1 MLKKLFLSI
10 VCLCIGLIAK
20 AENTDVSKYENVVF
34 PVSTTGYSGS
44 TVTVSVEMN
53 NVVNATGFQFDIF
66 LPEGITIATEDGFYL
81 IELSEVRTTSKKTD
95 YFSSSFNEEA
105 GAPRVL
111 CNSTQ
116 SYTFDGNSG
125 EVCTI
130 KLNIGEDVADGD
142 YPIIFKNIVISDV
155 NSVAYYVDDPV
166 EATLTVKT
174 AAYEEGYAVNIL
186 PFTFSNDN
194 VEVSFLMDNKVDI
207 ADMAFDVVMPTELN
221 NEDVFYIEKVFNKP
235 QFATESDVNSDGS
248 IHVSVE
254 HKGTNKVA
262 AGEKN
267 EIALLGLIWNDAIS
281 AGVYPITIKNIQ
293 LTDVEGN
300 TYLAAPYTTEIFV
313 GESPKAT
320 VTDGVAAFHG
330 NYGGATEFALLKAA
344 LPTGATIDLTEVSAM
359 AEDATALQTDNVI
372 VTADAV
378 AYGRTVSNEW
388 GTLCLPFAVESD
400 DNIQLYEM
408 SGASSESLSF
418 EKVSSAAA
426 NTPLVFKATGGGFSI
441 KITNDGSFGMGF
453 AAANPKVSIT
463 PSVTNWVV
471 NGSFIEE
478 SIDVSSLQA
487 YALSNDQF
495 HRATSKINVK
505 AFRAWFQ
512 NNGAAM
518 GAAIRIQEGTD
529 GIDFVEQ
536 EDGSVKL
543 IYDMQ
548 GRLLKNGEQQQM
560 YIENGKKVIS
570 INK

>member
-1 MLKKLFLSI
+1 MKRKMISSFVLAGIVAFGAQAEDFTGSIYINDATIAPGGKATLS
-10 VCLCIGLIAK
+10 VQL
-20 AENTDVSKYENVVF
+20 ENNIDV
-34 PVSTTGYSGS
+34 
-44 TVTVSVEMN
+44 
-53 NVVNATGFQFDIF
+53 AGFQFDMK
-66 LPEGITIATEDGFYL
+66 LPEGIRYSNWGLSEGRLPSGATTEDCAKSQSFVNQVFKGAMA
-81 IELSEVRTTSKKTD
+81 LSFGE
-95 YFSSSFNEEA
+95 
-105 GAPRVL
+105 GAA
-111 CNSTQ
+111 
-116 SYTFDGNSG
+116 YTGTSG
-125 EVCTI
+125 EVAVITI
-130 KLNIGEDVADGD
+130 EADE
-142 YPIIFKNIVISDV
+142 
-155 NSVAYYVDDPV
+155 SVAEGTYTIELENVVVGFPSNANV
-166 EATLTVKT
+166 RIAGTSFTLTVGAISYDEGYKVEILPFALTDESTFPFLIANETNINAFEFDVVLPASILSELYDGITFDLSRFDTDAQNNNGTIHVT
-174 AAYEEGYAVNIL
+174 ASSTRRTIAAGSGTTCATLKLYYEEGL
-186 PFTFSNDN
+186 
-194 VEVSFLMDNKVDI
+194 VE
-207 ADMAFDVVMPTELN
+207 T
-221 NEDVFYIEKVFNKP
+221 
-235 QFATESDVNSDGS
+235 
-248 IHVSVE
+248 
-254 HKGTNKVA
+254 
-262 AGEKN
+262 
-267 EIALLGLIWNDAIS
+267 
-281 AGVYPITIKNIQ
+281 GVYSILIKNITM
-293 LTDVEGN
+293 TDEGGN
-300 TYLAAPYTTEIFV
+300 SYMAAPYTTEIFV
-313 GESPKAT
+313 GNSPKVT

-372 VTADAV
+372 VTANAV
-378 AYGRTVSNEW
+378 AYGRTVSYEW

-418 EKVSSAAA
+418 EKVSSAVA
-426 NTPLVFKATGGGFSI
+426 NTPLVFKATGGFSI
-441 KITNDGSFGMGF
+441 KLTNDGSFNVGF
-453 AAANPKVSIT
+453 AAANSKVSIT

-471 NGSFIEE
+471 NGSFIDE
-478 SIDVSSLQA
+478 SVDVSSMQA
-487 YALSNDQF
+487 YALSGDAF

>member
-1 MLKKLFLSI
+1 MKSKAILSLLL
-10 VCLCIGLIAK
+10 VCLISFGAQAANFEGRLFVKDATIAPGGT
-20 AENTDVSKYENVVF
+20 ATLSVQLENNIDIR
-34 PVSTTGYSGS
+34 
-44 TVTVSVEMN
+44 
-53 NVVNATGFQFDIF
+53 GFNFSF
-66 LPEGITIATEDGFYL
+66 VLPEGITVKDNALNEDRSPAGASIVGELTRKEDGSYFWPLAFFNNISFSGTSGEIATL
-81 IELSEVRTTSKKTD
+81 TIEAE
-95 YFSSSFNEEA
+95 
-105 GAPRVL
+105 
-111 CNSTQ
+111 ST
-116 SYTFDGNSG
+116 
-125 EVCTI
+125 
-130 KLNIGEDVADGD
+130 VADGN
-142 YPIIFKNIVISDV
+142 Y
-155 NSVAYYVDDPV
+155 SVAMTGVKVAGLDGTSYPLEDYTFTITV
-166 EATLTVKT
+166 ETPTYNEGYKVEILPFALTDESTFPFLIANETNINAFEFDVVLPASILSELYDGITFDLSRFDTDAQNNNGTIHVTASSTRRTIAAGSGTICATLKLY
-174 AAYEEGYAVNIL
+174 YEEGL
-186 PFTFSNDN
+186 
-194 VEVSFLMDNKVDI
+194 VE
-207 ADMAFDVVMPTELN
+207 T
-221 NEDVFYIEKVFNKP
+221 
-235 QFATESDVNSDGS
+235 
-248 IHVSVE
+248 
-254 HKGTNKVA
+254 
-262 AGEKN
+262 
-267 EIALLGLIWNDAIS
+267 
-281 AGVYPITIKNIQ
+281 GVYPILIKNITM
-293 LTDVEGN
+293 TDEGGN
-300 TYLAAPYTTEIFV
+300 SYMAAPYTTEIFV
-313 GESPKAT
+313 GNSPKVT

-378 AYGRTVSNEW
+378 AYGRTVSYEW

-408 SGASSESLSF
+408 SGASRTALSF
-418 EKVSSAAA
+418 EKVSSAVA

-441 KITNDGSFGMGF
+441 KITNDGSFGMSF

-471 NGSFIEE
+471 NGSFIDE
-478 SIDVSSLQA
+478 SVDVSSLQA

-495 HRATSKINVK
+495 HRATSTINVK

-536 EDGSVKL
+536 EDGSVRL

-548 GRLLKNGEQQQM
+548 GRLLKNGDQQQM

>member
-1 MLKKLFLSI
+1 MKRKMISSFVLAGIVAFGAQAEDFTGSIYINDATIAPGGKATLS
-10 VCLCIGLIAK
+10 VQL
-20 AENTDVSKYENVVF
+20 ENNIDV
-34 PVSTTGYSGS
+34 
-44 TVTVSVEMN
+44 
-53 NVVNATGFQFDIF
+53 AGFQFDMK
-66 LPEGITIATEDGFYL
+66 LPEGIRYSNWGLSEGRLPSGATTEDCAKSQSFVNQVFKGAMA
-81 IELSEVRTTSKKTD
+81 LSFGE
-95 YFSSSFNEEA
+95 
-105 GAPRVL
+105 GAA
-111 CNSTQ
+111 
-116 SYTFDGNSG
+116 YTGTSG
-125 EVCTI
+125 EVAVITI
-130 KLNIGEDVADGD
+130 EADE
-142 YPIIFKNIVISDV
+142 
-155 NSVAYYVDDPV
+155 SVAEGTYTIELENVVVGFPSNANV
-166 EATLTVKT
+166 RIAGTSFTLTVGAISYDEGYKVEILPFALTDESTFPFLIANETNINAFEFDVVLPASILSELYDGITFDLSRFDTDAQNNNGTIHVT
-174 AAYEEGYAVNIL
+174 ASSTRRTIAAGSGTTCATLKLYYEEGL
-186 PFTFSNDN
+186 
-194 VEVSFLMDNKVDI
+194 VE
-207 ADMAFDVVMPTELN
+207 T
-221 NEDVFYIEKVFNKP
+221 
-235 QFATESDVNSDGS
+235 
-248 IHVSVE
+248 
-254 HKGTNKVA
+254 
-262 AGEKN
+262 
-267 EIALLGLIWNDAIS
+267 
-281 AGVYPITIKNIQ
+281 GVYSILIKNITM
-293 LTDVEGN
+293 TDEGGN
-300 TYLAAPYTTEIFV
+300 SYMAAPYTTEIFV
-313 GESPKAT
+313 GNSPKAT

-344 LPTGATIDLTEVSAM
+344 LPTGATVDLTEVSAM

-378 AYGRTVSNEW
+378 AYGRTVSYEW

-408 SGASSESLSF
+408 SGASSTALSF
-418 EKVSSAAA
+418 EKVSSAVA
-426 NTPLVFKATGGGFSI
+426 NTPLVFKATGGFSI
-441 KITNDGSFGMGF
+441 KTTNDGTFDVGF

-487 YALSNDQF
+487 YALSGDAF

-512 NNGAAM
+512 NNGTAM

-548 GRLLKNGEQQQM
+548 GRMLKNGEQRQM

>member
-1 MLKKLFLSI
+1 MISI
-10 VCLCIGLIAK
+10 LVLAGIVAFGAQ
-20 AENTDVSKYENVVF
+20 AEDF
-34 PVSTTGYSGS
+34 TGSIYIK
-44 TVTVSVEMN
+44 
-53 NVVNATGFQFDIF
+53 NATIAPGGKATLSVQLENSEGVAGFQFDMK
-66 LPEGITIATEDGFYL
+66 LPEGINYINWG
-81 IELSEVRTTSKKTD
+81 LSEERLPSGATTGDCVKSQSFVDQMFKGALALS
-95 YFSSSFNEEA
+95 YGQGAVFS
-105 GAPRVL
+105 G
-111 CNSTQ
+111 T
-116 SYTFDGNSG
+116 SG
-125 EVCTI
+125 EVATI
-130 KLNIGEDVADGD
+130 TIEADADVAEGT
-142 YPIIFKNIVISDV
+142 YT
-155 NSVAYYVDDPV
+155 VDLENVVVGFPSSTNV
-166 EATLTVKT
+166 RIAGTSFTLTVG
-174 AAYEEGYAVNIL
+174 APSYDEGYSVEIL
-186 PFTFSNDN
+186 PFAFKEDIEMPITLENLTDITNIALDVELPSALVNGELYYIDN
-194 VEVSFLMDNKVDI
+194 PLGKTKFNVGDELNTDGTVHVTVDRRSSNKVNAGSGTDI
-207 ADMAFDVVMPTELN
+207 VTLGLAFD
-221 NEDVFYIEKVFNKP
+221 
-235 QFATESDVNSDGS
+235 GS
-248 IHVSVE
+248 AVP
-254 HKGTNKVA
+254 
-262 AGEKN
+262 
-267 EIALLGLIWNDAIS
+267 
-281 AGVYPITIKNIQ
+281 AGVYPITIKNITM
-293 LTDVEGN
+293 TDVDGKS
-300 TYLAAPYTTEIFV
+300 YLAAPYTTEIFV
-313 GESPKAT
+313 GNSPKAT

-330 NYGGATEFALLKAA
+330 NYGGSIEFALLKAA

-359 AEDATALQTDNVI
+359 AEDATALKTDNVI

-378 AYGRTVSNEW
+378 AYGRTVSNDW

-418 EKVSSAAA
+418 EKVSSAVA
-426 NTPLVFKATGGGFSI
+426 NTPLVFKATGGFLI
-441 KITNDGSFGMGF
+441 KIPNDGSFDLGF
-453 AAANPKVSIT
+453 AVANPKVSIT

-471 NGSFIEE
+471 NGSFIDE

-512 NNGAAM
+512 NNGSAM

>member
-1 MLKKLFLSI
+1 MKIKMISSLVLAGMVAFGAQAEDFTGSLYIKDAVITPGGKTTLS
-10 VCLCIGLIAK
+10 VQLENNIG
-20 AENTDVSKYENVVF
+20 VS
-34 PVSTTGYSGS
+34 
-44 TVTVSVEMN
+44 
-53 NVVNATGFQFDIF
+53 GFQLDMR
-66 LPEGITIATEDGFYL
+66 LPEGIRYSNWG
-81 IELSEVRTTSKKTD
+81 LSEKRLPSGATAGDCVKSQ
-95 YFSSSFNEEA
+95 SFENQLFKGGIAISFGENA
-105 GAPRVL
+105 V
-111 CNSTQ
+111 
-116 SYTFDGNSG
+116 YTGTSG
-125 EVCTI
+125 EVAVITI
-130 KLNIGEDVADGD
+130 EADA
-142 YPIIFKNIVISDV
+142 
-155 NSVAYYVDDPV
+155 SVAEGIYTIELENVVLAFPPNKDKKIQGTSF
-166 EATLTVKT
+166 TLTVKD
-174 AAYEEGYAVNIL
+174 YDEGYNVEIL
-186 PFTFSNDN
+186 PFAFTGGTNVSQPIILSNKTAITN
-194 VEVSFLMDNKVDI
+194 I
-207 ADMAFDVVMPTELN
+207 AFDVEVPSYFTDNGLSRVSLVLDDWDFTTKSQISSN
-221 NEDVFYIEKVFNKP
+221 I
-235 QFATESDVNSDGS
+235 
-248 IHVSVE
+248 IHVTIDAASGSSIAEGEV
-254 HKGTNKVA
+254 NKIANLGIRQNSGVSA
-262 AGEKN
+262 AVHP
-267 EIALLGLIWNDAIS
+267 IS
-281 AGVYPITIKNIQ
+281 IKNIQ
-293 LTDVEGN
+293 MTDVNGKS
-300 TYLAAPYTTEIFV
+300 YLGAPYTTEIFV
-313 GESPKAT
+313 GNSPKAT
-320 VTDGVAAFHG
+320 ATDGVAAFHG
-330 NYGGATEFALLKAA
+330 NYGGVTEFALLKAA

-359 AEDATALQTDNVI
+359 AEDATTLKTDNVI

-426 NTPLVFKATGGGFSI
+426 NTPLVFKATGGFSI
-441 KITNDGSFGMGF
+441 KTTNDGTFDVGF

-471 NGSFIEE
+471 NGSFIDE

-487 YALSNDQF
+487 YALSGGQF

-512 NNGAAM
+512 NNGAPM
-518 GAAIRIQEGTD
+518 GAAIRIEEGTD

>member
-1 MLKKLFLSI
+1 MKSKAILSLLL
-10 VCLCIGLIAK
+10 VCLISFGAQAANFEGRLFVKDATIAPGGI
-20 AENTDVSKYENVVF
+20 ATLSVQLENNIDIR
-34 PVSTTGYSGS
+34 
-44 TVTVSVEMN
+44 
-53 NVVNATGFQFDIF
+53 GFNFSF
-66 LPEGITIATEDGFYL
+66 VLPEGITVKDNALSEDRSPAGASIVGELTRKEDGSYFWPLAFFNNISFSGTSGEIATL
-81 IELSEVRTTSKKTD
+81 TIEAE
-95 YFSSSFNEEA
+95 
-105 GAPRVL
+105 
-111 CNSTQ
+111 ST
-116 SYTFDGNSG
+116 
-125 EVCTI
+125 
-130 KLNIGEDVADGD
+130 VADGN
-142 YPIIFKNIVISDV
+142 Y
-155 NSVAYYVDDPV
+155 SVAMTGVKVAGLDGTSYPLEDYTFTITV
-166 EATLTVKT
+166 ETPT
-174 AAYEEGYAVNIL
+174 YNEGYKVEIL
-186 PFTFSNDN
+186 PFAYNGGSSRQSILMENKTAVTNIEFDIEVPSYFSENNMSKATSALDDLEFTTVISTNSNTIHITIDN
-194 VEVSFLMDNKVDI
+194 EPDCFIAEGNNNAIAYFGMLKKTEV
-207 ADMAFDVVMPTELN
+207 
-221 NEDVFYIEKVFNKP
+221 
-235 QFATESDVNSDGS
+235 
-248 IHVSVE
+248 
-254 HKGTNKVA
+254 
-262 AGEKN
+262 
-267 EIALLGLIWNDAIS
+267 S
-281 AGVYPITIKNIQ
+281 AGVYSITIKNIQ
-293 LTDVEGN
+293 LTDVDGN

-313 GESPKAT
+313 GNSPKAT

-378 AYGRTVSNEW
+378 AYGRAVSYEW

-408 SGASSESLSF
+408 SGASSDALSF
-418 EKVSSAAA
+418 EKVASAAA
-426 NTPLVFKATGGGFSI
+426 NTPLVFKATGGFLI
-441 KITNDGSFGMGF
+441 KIPNDGSFGMGF

-548 GRLLKNGEQQQM
+548 GRLLRNGEQQQM

>member
-1 MLKKLFLSI
+1 MKSKAILSLLL
-10 VCLCIGLIAK
+10 VCLISFGAQAANFEGRLFVKDANIAPGGT
-20 AENTDVSKYENVVF
+20 ATLSVQLENNIDIR
-34 PVSTTGYSGS
+34 
-44 TVTVSVEMN
+44 
-53 NVVNATGFQFDIF
+53 GFNFSF
-66 LPEGITIATEDGFYL
+66 VLPEGITVKDNALNEDRSPAGASIVGELTRKEDGSYFWPLAFFNNISFSGTSGEIATL
-81 IELSEVRTTSKKTD
+81 TIEAE
-95 YFSSSFNEEA
+95 
-105 GAPRVL
+105 
-111 CNSTQ
+111 ST
-116 SYTFDGNSG
+116 
-125 EVCTI
+125 
-130 KLNIGEDVADGD
+130 VADGN
-142 YPIIFKNIVISDV
+142 Y
-155 NSVAYYVDDPV
+155 SVAVTGVKVAGLDGTSYPLEDYTFTITV
-166 EATLTVKT
+166 ETPT
-174 AAYEEGYAVNIL
+174 YNEGYKVEIL
-186 PFTFSNDN
+186 PFAYNGGSSRQSILMENKTAVTNIEFDIEVPSYFSENNMSKATSALDDLEFTTEISTNSNTIHITIDN
-194 VEVSFLMDNKVDI
+194 EPDCFIAEGNNNAIAYFGMLKKTEV
-207 ADMAFDVVMPTELN
+207 
-221 NEDVFYIEKVFNKP
+221 
-235 QFATESDVNSDGS
+235 
-248 IHVSVE
+248 
-254 HKGTNKVA
+254 
-262 AGEKN
+262 
-267 EIALLGLIWNDAIS
+267 S

-293 LTDVEGN
+293 LTDVDGN

-313 GESPKAT
+313 GESPKVT

-378 AYGRTVSNEW
+378 AYGRTVSYDW

-418 EKVSSAAA
+418 EKVSSAVA
-426 NTPLVFKATGGGFSI
+426 NTPLVFKATGGFLI
-441 KITNDGSFGMGF
+441 KIPNDGSFDLGF
-453 AAANPKVSIT
+453 AVANPKVSIT

-471 NGSFIEE
+471 NGSFIDE

>member
-1 MLKKLFLSI
+1 MKSKAILSLLL
-10 VCLCIGLIAK
+10 VCLISFGAQAANFEGRLFVKDATIAPGGT
-20 AENTDVSKYENVVF
+20 ATLSVQLENNIDIR
-34 PVSTTGYSGS
+34 
-44 TVTVSVEMN
+44 
-53 NVVNATGFQFDIF
+53 GFNFSF
-66 LPEGITIATEDGFYL
+66 VLPEGITVKDNALSEDRSPAGASIVGELTRKEDGSYFWPLAFFNNISFSGTSGEIATL
-81 IELSEVRTTSKKTD
+81 TIEAE
-95 YFSSSFNEEA
+95 
-105 GAPRVL
+105 
-111 CNSTQ
+111 ST
-116 SYTFDGNSG
+116 
-125 EVCTI
+125 
-130 KLNIGEDVADGD
+130 VADGN
-142 YPIIFKNIVISDV
+142 Y
-155 NSVAYYVDDPV
+155 SVAMTGVKVAGLDGTSYPLEDYTFTITV
-166 EATLTVKT
+166 ETPT
-174 AAYEEGYAVNIL
+174 YNEGYKVEIL
-186 PFTFSNDN
+186 PFAYNGGSSRQSILMENKTAVTNIEFDIEVPSYFS
-194 VEVSFLMDNKVDI
+194 E
-207 ADMAFDVVMPTELN
+207 N
-221 NEDVFYIEKVFNKP
+221 NMSK
-235 QFATESDVNSDGS
+235 ATSALDDLEFTTVISTNSNS
-248 IHVSVE
+248 IHI
-254 HKGTNKVA
+254 TID
-262 AGEKN
+262 N
-267 EIALLGLIWNDAIS
+267 EPDCFIAEGNNNAIAYFGMLKKTEVS
-281 AGVYPITIKNIQ
+281 AGVYSITIKNIQ
-293 LTDVEGN
+293 LTDVDGN

-313 GESPKAT
+313 GNSPKAT

-330 NYGGATEFALLKAA
+330 NYGGSTEFALLKAA

-378 AYGRTVSNEW
+378 AYGRTVSYEW

-418 EKVSSAAA
+418 EKVSSAVA
-426 NTPLVFKATGGGFSI
+426 NTPLVFKATGGFLI
-441 KITNDGSFGMGF
+441 KIPNDGSFDLGF
-453 AAANPKVSIT
+453 AVANPKVSIT

-471 NGSFIEE
+471 NGSFIDE

>member
-1 MLKKLFLSI
+1 MKSKAILSLLL
-10 VCLCIGLIAK
+10 VCLISFGAQAANFEGRLFVKDATIAPGGT
-20 AENTDVSKYENVVF
+20 ATLSVQLENNIDIR
-34 PVSTTGYSGS
+34 
-44 TVTVSVEMN
+44 
-53 NVVNATGFQFDIF
+53 GFNFSF
-66 LPEGITIATEDGFYL
+66 VLPEGITVKDNALSEDRSPAGASIVGELTRKEDGSYFWPLAFFNNISFSGTFGEIATL
-81 IELSEVRTTSKKTD
+81 TIEAE
-95 YFSSSFNEEA
+95 
-105 GAPRVL
+105 
-111 CNSTQ
+111 ST
-116 SYTFDGNSG
+116 
-125 EVCTI
+125 
-130 KLNIGEDVADGD
+130 VADGN
-142 YPIIFKNIVISDV
+142 Y
-155 NSVAYYVDDPV
+155 SVAMTGVKVAGLDGTSYPLEDYTFTITV
-166 EATLTVKT
+166 ETPT
-174 AAYEEGYAVNIL
+174 YNEGYKVEIL
-186 PFTFSNDN
+186 PFAYNGGSSRQSILMENKTAVTNIEFDIEVPSYFSENNMSKATSALDDLEFTTVISTNSNTIHITIDN
-194 VEVSFLMDNKVDI
+194 EPDCFIAEGNNNAIAYFGMLKKTEV
-207 ADMAFDVVMPTELN
+207 
-221 NEDVFYIEKVFNKP
+221 
-235 QFATESDVNSDGS
+235 
-248 IHVSVE
+248 
-254 HKGTNKVA
+254 
-262 AGEKN
+262 
-267 EIALLGLIWNDAIS
+267 S
-281 AGVYPITIKNIQ
+281 AGVYSITIKNIQ
-293 LTDVEGN
+293 LTDVDGN

-313 GESPKAT
+313 GNSPKAT

-372 VTADAV
+372 VTANAV
-378 AYGRTVSNEW
+378 AYGRTVSYEW

-418 EKVSSAAA
+418 EKVSSAVA
-426 NTPLVFKATGGGFSI
+426 NTPLVFKATGGFLI
-441 KITNDGSFGMGF
+441 KIPNDGSFDLGF
-453 AAANPKVSIT
+453 AVANPKVSIT

-471 NGSFIEE
+471 NGSFIDE

>member
-1 MLKKLFLSI
+1 MKSKAVLSVLLVCLIAFGAQAENFEGRLFVKDATIAPGGTTVLSI
-10 VCLCIGLIAK
+10 QLENNIAIR
-20 AENTDVSKYENVVF
+20 
-34 PVSTTGYSGS
+34 
-44 TVTVSVEMN
+44 
-53 NVVNATGFQFDIF
+53 GFNFTF
-66 LPEGITIATEDGFYL
+66 SLPEGLTPKDCALSEERSPAGASTVGELMIKEDGSFLCPLAFYNEISFSGTSGEIATLAIEAESTVAEGNYPVAITDIKVSGTDGTSYPVED
-81 IELSEVRTTSKKTD
+81 
-95 YFSSSFNEEA
+95 
-105 GAPRVL
+105 
-111 CNSTQ
+111 
-116 SYTFDGNSG
+116 YTF
-125 EVCTI
+125 TI
-130 KLNIGEDVADGD
+130 TVENPTYSED
-142 YPIIFKNIVISDV
+142 YT
-155 NSVAYYVDDPV
+155 V
-166 EATLTVKT
+166 E
-174 AAYEEGYAVNIL
+174 IL
-186 PFTFSNDN
+186 PFAFIGNATVSQPIIMANKTAITNMEFDIEVPAYFTDNNLSRVTRALDDWDFTTTSQISSNLIHVTIDAA
-194 VEVSFLMDNKVDI
+194 SGCSI
-207 ADMAFDVVMPTELN
+207 AEN
-221 NEDVFYIEKVFNKP
+221 
-235 QFATESDVNSDGS
+235 DVN
-248 IHVSVE
+248 
-254 HKGTNKVA
+254 T
-262 AGEKN
+262 
-267 EIALLGLIWNDAIS
+267 IANLGIRNNSGIT

-293 LTDVEGN
+293 LTDVDGN

-313 GESPKAT
+313 GESPKVT

-378 AYGRTVSNEW
+378 AYGRTVSYDW

-418 EKVSSAAA
+418 EKVSSAVA
-426 NTPLVFKATGGGFSI
+426 NTPLVFKATGGFLI
-441 KITNDGSFGMGF
+441 KIPNDGSFDLGF
-453 AAANPKVSIT
+453 AVANPKVSIT

-471 NGSFIEE
+471 NGSFIDE

>member
-1 MLKKLFLSI
+1 MKRKMISSFVLAGIVAFGAQAEDFTGSIYINDATIAPGGKATLS
-10 VCLCIGLIAK
+10 VQL
-20 AENTDVSKYENVVF
+20 ENNIDV
-34 PVSTTGYSGS
+34 
-44 TVTVSVEMN
+44 
-53 NVVNATGFQFDIF
+53 AGFQFDMK
-66 LPEGITIATEDGFYL
+66 LPEGIRYSNWGLSEGRLPSGATTEDCAKSQSFVNQVFKGAMA
-81 IELSEVRTTSKKTD
+81 LSFGE
-95 YFSSSFNEEA
+95 
-105 GAPRVL
+105 GAA
-111 CNSTQ
+111 
-116 SYTFDGNSG
+116 YTGTSG
-125 EVCTI
+125 EVAVITI
-130 KLNIGEDVADGD
+130 EADE
-142 YPIIFKNIVISDV
+142 
-155 NSVAYYVDDPV
+155 SVAEGTYTIELENVVVGFPSNANV
-166 EATLTVKT
+166 RIAGTSFTLTVGAISYDEGYKVEILPFALTDESTFPFLIANETNINAFEFDVVLPASILSELYDGITFDLSRFDTDAQNNNGTIHVT
-174 AAYEEGYAVNIL
+174 ASSTRRTIAAGSGTTCATLKLYYEEGL
-186 PFTFSNDN
+186 
-194 VEVSFLMDNKVDI
+194 VE
-207 ADMAFDVVMPTELN
+207 T
-221 NEDVFYIEKVFNKP
+221 
-235 QFATESDVNSDGS
+235 
-248 IHVSVE
+248 
-254 HKGTNKVA
+254 
-262 AGEKN
+262 
-267 EIALLGLIWNDAIS
+267 
-281 AGVYPITIKNIQ
+281 GVYSILIKNITM
-293 LTDVEGN
+293 TDEGGN
-300 TYLAAPYTTEIFV
+300 SYMAAPYTTEIFV
-313 GESPKAT
+313 GNSPKAT

-344 LPTGATIDLTEVSAM
+344 LPTGATVDLTEVSAM

-378 AYGRTVSNEW
+378 AYGRTVSYDW

-408 SGASSESLSF
+408 SGASSTALSF
-418 EKVSSAAA
+418 EKVSSAVA
-426 NTPLVFKATGGGFSI
+426 NTPLVFKATGGFSI
-441 KITNDGSFGMGF
+441 KTTNDGTFDVGF

-487 YALSNDQF
+487 YALSGDAF

-512 NNGAAM
+512 NNGTAM

-548 GRLLKNGEQQQM
+548 GRMLKNGEQRQM

>member
-1 MLKKLFLSI
+1 MKSKAILSLLL
-10 VCLCIGLIAK
+10 VCLISFGAQAANFEGRLFVKDATIAPGGT
-20 AENTDVSKYENVVF
+20 ATLSVQLENNIDIR
-34 PVSTTGYSGS
+34 
-44 TVTVSVEMN
+44 
-53 NVVNATGFQFDIF
+53 GFNFSF
-66 LPEGITIATEDGFYL
+66 VLPEGITVKDNALNEDRSPAGASIVGELTRKEDGSYFWPLAFFNNISFSGTSGEIATL
-81 IELSEVRTTSKKTD
+81 TIEAE
-95 YFSSSFNEEA
+95 
-105 GAPRVL
+105 
-111 CNSTQ
+111 ST
-116 SYTFDGNSG
+116 
-125 EVCTI
+125 
-130 KLNIGEDVADGD
+130 VADGN
-142 YPIIFKNIVISDV
+142 Y
-155 NSVAYYVDDPV
+155 SVAMTGVKVAGLDGTSYPLEDYTFTITV
-166 EATLTVKT
+166 ETPTYNEGYKVEILPFALTDESTFPFLIANETNINAFEFDVVLPASILSELYDGITFDLSRFDTDAQNNNGTIHVTASSTRRTIAAGSGTICATLKLY
-174 AAYEEGYAVNIL
+174 YEEGL
-186 PFTFSNDN
+186 
-194 VEVSFLMDNKVDI
+194 VE
-207 ADMAFDVVMPTELN
+207 T
-221 NEDVFYIEKVFNKP
+221 
-235 QFATESDVNSDGS
+235 
-248 IHVSVE
+248 
-254 HKGTNKVA
+254 
-262 AGEKN
+262 
-267 EIALLGLIWNDAIS
+267 
-281 AGVYPITIKNIQ
+281 GVYPILIKNITM
-293 LTDVEGN
+293 TDEGGN
-300 TYLAAPYTTEIFV
+300 SYMAAPYTTEIFV
-313 GESPKAT
+313 GNSPKVT

-378 AYGRTVSNEW
+378 AYGRTVSYEW

-408 SGASSESLSF
+408 SGASSTALSF
-418 EKVSSAAA
+418 EKVSSAVA

-441 KITNDGSFGMGF
+441 KITNDGSFGMSF

-471 NGSFIEE
+471 NGSFIDE
-478 SIDVSSLQA
+478 SVDVSSMQA
-487 YALSNDQF
+487 YALNGDVF

-536 EDGSVKL
+536 EDGSVRL

-548 GRLLKNGEQQQM
+548 GRLLKNGDQQQM

>member
-1 MLKKLFLSI
+1 MKSKAILSLLL
-10 VCLCIGLIAK
+10 VCLISFGAQAANFEGRLFVKDATIAPGGT
-20 AENTDVSKYENVVF
+20 ATLSVQLENNIDIR
-34 PVSTTGYSGS
+34 
-44 TVTVSVEMN
+44 
-53 NVVNATGFQFDIF
+53 GFNFSF
-66 LPEGITIATEDGFYL
+66 VLPEGITVKDNALSEDRSPAGASIVGELTRKEDGSYFWPLAFFNNISFSGTSGEIATL
-81 IELSEVRTTSKKTD
+81 TIEAE
-95 YFSSSFNEEA
+95 
-105 GAPRVL
+105 
-111 CNSTQ
+111 ST
-116 SYTFDGNSG
+116 
-125 EVCTI
+125 
-130 KLNIGEDVADGD
+130 VADGN
-142 YPIIFKNIVISDV
+142 Y
-155 NSVAYYVDDPV
+155 SVAMTGVKVAGLDGTSYPLEDYTFTITV
-166 EATLTVKT
+166 ETPT
-174 AAYEEGYAVNIL
+174 YNEGYKVEIL
-186 PFTFSNDN
+186 PFAYNGGSSRQSILMENKTAVTNIEFDIEVPSYFSENNMSKATSALDDLEFTTEISTNSNTIHITIDN
-194 VEVSFLMDNKVDI
+194 EPDCFIAEGNNNAIAYFGMLKKTEV
-207 ADMAFDVVMPTELN
+207 
-221 NEDVFYIEKVFNKP
+221 
-235 QFATESDVNSDGS
+235 
-248 IHVSVE
+248 
-254 HKGTNKVA
+254 
-262 AGEKN
+262 
-267 EIALLGLIWNDAIS
+267 S

-293 LTDVEGN
+293 LTDVDGN

-313 GESPKAT
+313 GNSPKAT

-359 AEDATALQTDNVI
+359 AEDATALKTDNVI

-378 AYGRTVSNEW
+378 AYGRTVSYDW

-418 EKVSSAAA
+418 EKVSSAVA
-426 NTPLVFKATGGGFSI
+426 NTPLVFKATGGFLI
-441 KITNDGSFGMGF
+441 KIPNDGSFDLGF
-453 AAANPKVSIT
+453 AVANPKVSIT

-471 NGSFIEE
+471 NGSFIDE
-478 SIDVSSLQA
+478 SIDVSSLQS

>member
-1 MLKKLFLSI
+1 MKSKAILSLLL
-10 VCLCIGLIAK
+10 VCLISFGAQAANFEGRLFVKDATIAPGGT
-20 AENTDVSKYENVVF
+20 ATLSVQLENNIDIR
-34 PVSTTGYSGS
+34 
-44 TVTVSVEMN
+44 
-53 NVVNATGFQFDIF
+53 GFNFSF
-66 LPEGITIATEDGFYL
+66 VLPEGITVKDNALNEDRSPAGASIVGELTRKEDGSYFWPLAFFNNISFSGTSGEIATL
-81 IELSEVRTTSKKTD
+81 TIEAE
-95 YFSSSFNEEA
+95 
-105 GAPRVL
+105 
-111 CNSTQ
+111 ST
-116 SYTFDGNSG
+116 
-125 EVCTI
+125 
-130 KLNIGEDVADGD
+130 VADGN
-142 YPIIFKNIVISDV
+142 Y
-155 NSVAYYVDDPV
+155 SVAMTGVKVAGLDGTSYPLEDYTFTITV
-166 EATLTVKT
+166 ETPT
-174 AAYEEGYAVNIL
+174 YNEGYKVEIL
-186 PFTFSNDN
+186 PFAYNGGSSRQSILMENKTAVTNIEFDIEVPSYFSENNMSKATSALDDLEFTTEISINSNTIHITIDN
-194 VEVSFLMDNKVDI
+194 EPDCFIAEGNNNAIAYFGMLKKTEV
-207 ADMAFDVVMPTELN
+207 
-221 NEDVFYIEKVFNKP
+221 
-235 QFATESDVNSDGS
+235 
-248 IHVSVE
+248 
-254 HKGTNKVA
+254 
-262 AGEKN
+262 
-267 EIALLGLIWNDAIS
+267 S

-293 LTDVEGN
+293 LTDVDGN

-313 GESPKAT
+313 GESPKVT

-378 AYGRTVSNEW
+378 AYGRTVSYDW

-408 SGASSESLSF
+408 SGASSTALSF
-418 EKVSSAAA
+418 EKVASAAA

-471 NGSFIEE
+471 NGSFIDE
-478 SIDVSSLQA
+478 SVDVSSMQA
-487 YALSNDQF
+487 YALNGDVF
-495 HRATSKINVK
+495 HRATSTINVK

>member
-1 MLKKLFLSI
+1 M
-10 VCLCIGLIAK
+10 
-20 AENTDVSKYENVVF
+20 
-34 PVSTTGYSGS
+34 
-44 TVTVSVEMN
+44 
-53 NVVNATGFQFDIF
+53 
-66 LPEGITIATEDGFYL
+66 
-81 IELSEVRTTSKKTD
+81 
-95 YFSSSFNEEA
+95 
-105 GAPRVL
+105 
-111 CNSTQ
+111 
-116 SYTFDGNSG
+116 
-125 EVCTI
+125 
-130 KLNIGEDVADGD
+130 
-142 YPIIFKNIVISDV
+142 
-155 NSVAYYVDDPV
+155 
-166 EATLTVKT
+166 
-174 AAYEEGYAVNIL
+174 
-186 PFTFSNDN
+186 
-194 VEVSFLMDNKVDI
+194 
-207 ADMAFDVVMPTELN
+207 
-221 NEDVFYIEKVFNKP
+221 
-235 QFATESDVNSDGS
+235 
-248 IHVSVE
+248 
-254 HKGTNKVA
+254 
-262 AGEKN
+262 
-267 EIALLGLIWNDAIS
+267 
-281 AGVYPITIKNIQ
+281 
-293 LTDVEGN
+293 EGN

-313 GESPKAT
+313 GESPKVT

-378 AYGRTVSNEW
+378 AYGRTVSYEW

-408 SGASSESLSF
+408 SGASSTALSF
-418 EKVSSAAA
+418 EKVASAAA

-463 PSVTNWVV
+463 PGVTNWVV

>member
-1 MLKKLFLSI
+1 MKSKAILSLLL
-10 VCLCIGLIAK
+10 VCLISFGAQAANFEGRLFVKDATIAPGGT
-20 AENTDVSKYENVVF
+20 ATLSVQLENNIDIR
-34 PVSTTGYSGS
+34 
-44 TVTVSVEMN
+44 
-53 NVVNATGFQFDIF
+53 GFNFSF
-66 LPEGITIATEDGFYL
+66 VLPEGITVKDNALNEDRSPAGAGIVGELTRKEDGSYFWPLAFFNNISFSGTSGEIATL
-81 IELSEVRTTSKKTD
+81 TIEAE
-95 YFSSSFNEEA
+95 
-105 GAPRVL
+105 
-111 CNSTQ
+111 ST
-116 SYTFDGNSG
+116 
-125 EVCTI
+125 
-130 KLNIGEDVADGD
+130 VADGN
-142 YPIIFKNIVISDV
+142 Y
-155 NSVAYYVDDPV
+155 SVAMTGVKVAGLDGTSYPLEDYTFTIIV
-166 EATLTVKT
+166 ETPT
-174 AAYEEGYAVNIL
+174 YNEGYKVEIL
-186 PFTFSNDN
+186 PFAYNGGSSRQSILMENKTAVTNIEFDIEVPSYFSENNMSKATSALDDLEFTTEISTNSNTIHITIDN
-194 VEVSFLMDNKVDI
+194 EPDCFIAEGNNNAIAYFGMLKKTEV
-207 ADMAFDVVMPTELN
+207 
-221 NEDVFYIEKVFNKP
+221 
-235 QFATESDVNSDGS
+235 
-248 IHVSVE
+248 
-254 HKGTNKVA
+254 
-262 AGEKN
+262 
-267 EIALLGLIWNDAIS
+267 S

-293 LTDVEGN
+293 LTDVDGN

-313 GESPKAT
+313 GESPKVT

-378 AYGRTVSNEW
+378 AYGRTVSYDW

-418 EKVSSAAA
+418 EKVSSAVA

-441 KITNDGSFGMGF
+441 KITNDGSFGVGF
-453 AAANPKVSIT
+453 AAVNPKVSIT

-471 NGSFIEE
+471 NGSFVDE
-478 SIDVSSLQA
+478 SVDVSSMQA
-487 YALSNDQF
+487 YALSGDAF

-512 NNGAAM
+512 NNGEAM

>member
-1 MLKKLFLSI
+1 MKSKAILSLLL
-10 VCLCIGLIAK
+10 VCLISFGAQAANFEGRLFVKDATIAPGGT
-20 AENTDVSKYENVVF
+20 ATLSVQLENNIDIR
-34 PVSTTGYSGS
+34 
-44 TVTVSVEMN
+44 
-53 NVVNATGFQFDIF
+53 GFNFSF
-66 LPEGITIATEDGFYL
+66 VLPEGITVKDNALSEDRSPAGASIVGELTRKEDGSYFWPLAFFNNISFSGTSGEIATL
-81 IELSEVRTTSKKTD
+81 TIEAE
-95 YFSSSFNEEA
+95 
-105 GAPRVL
+105 
-111 CNSTQ
+111 ST
-116 SYTFDGNSG
+116 
-125 EVCTI
+125 
-130 KLNIGEDVADGD
+130 VADGN
-142 YPIIFKNIVISDV
+142 Y
-155 NSVAYYVDDPV
+155 SVAMTGVKVAGLDGTSYPLEDYTFTITV
-166 EATLTVKT
+166 ETPT
-174 AAYEEGYAVNIL
+174 YNEGYKVEIL
-186 PFTFSNDN
+186 PFAYNGGSSRQSILMENKTAVTNIEFDIEVPSYFSENNMSKATSALDDLEFTTEISTNSNTIHITIDN
-194 VEVSFLMDNKVDI
+194 EPDCFIAEGNNNAIAYFGMLKKTEV
-207 ADMAFDVVMPTELN
+207 
-221 NEDVFYIEKVFNKP
+221 
-235 QFATESDVNSDGS
+235 
-248 IHVSVE
+248 
-254 HKGTNKVA
+254 
-262 AGEKN
+262 
-267 EIALLGLIWNDAIS
+267 S

-293 LTDVEGN
+293 LTDVDGN

-313 GESPKAT
+313 GNSPKAT

-359 AEDATALQTDNVI
+359 AEDATALKTDNVI

-378 AYGRTVSNEW
+378 AYGRTVSYDW

-418 EKVSSAAA
+418 EKVSSAVA
-426 NTPLVFKATGGGFSI
+426 NTPLVFKATGGFLI
-441 KITNDGSFGMGF
+441 KIPNDGSFDLGF
-453 AAANPKVSIT
+453 AVANPKVSIT

-471 NGSFIEE
+471 NGSFIDE